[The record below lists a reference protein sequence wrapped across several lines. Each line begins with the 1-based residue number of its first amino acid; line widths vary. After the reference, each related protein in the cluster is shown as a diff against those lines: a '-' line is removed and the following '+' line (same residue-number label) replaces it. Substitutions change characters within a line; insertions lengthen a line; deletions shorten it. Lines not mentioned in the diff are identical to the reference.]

1 MTSPERYRRDDKT
14 GKLILESKTARMV
27 RKAAERK
34 DARAKQ
40 TAKEE
45 ARITEIA
52 EMEVARDQLV
62 AKLDALVGESNKKE
76 GKANSKK
83 RKASETPPSASGS
96 VEGRQGPRGKGK
108 KESKAKEDE
117 KTRKVYIC
125 PLLDVVVSI
134 HVNSHCHRH
143 IDLVRG
149 RTASST

>member
-34 DARAKQ
+34 DAHAKQ

-62 AKLDALVGESNKKE
+62 AKLDALVGESDKKE

-83 RKASETPPSASGS
+83 RKASEIQLP
-96 VEGRQGPRGKGK
+96 GPWKGD
-108 KESKAKEDE
+108 KAPGE
-117 KTRKVYIC
+117 
-125 PLLDVVVSI
+125 
-134 HVNSHCHRH
+134 
-143 IDLVRG
+143 RG
-149 RTASST
+149 RRSPRQKRMRRRERYIFVRCWMSLCQFMLILTVTAT